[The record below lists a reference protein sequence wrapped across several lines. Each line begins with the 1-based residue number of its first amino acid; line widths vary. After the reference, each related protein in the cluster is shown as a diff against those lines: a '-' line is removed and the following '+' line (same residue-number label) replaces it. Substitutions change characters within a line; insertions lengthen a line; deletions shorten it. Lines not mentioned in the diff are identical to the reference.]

1 MLESMRK
8 YHQSVFIY
16 IIFGLLILVFA
27 VNFGPGSTGCSPNA
41 GVDFAAQVN
50 GETIPREEWARH
62 YERTVDSYK
71 RMMQGKGELDEA
83 FLDKLGV
90 RQNVMDNLVSARLVA
105 QEARKRGVQ
114 ISDDELT
121 KFMAK
126 AYAVEGEVTPAMY
139 QNWVQRQFGMTVER
153 FEQQTRDE
161 LAAQKLVAMVQ
172 EAVDVSDAEVRAAF
186 QKEHDRAQA
195 TYVKFEPDAKVPEIT
210 DEAARAYAASNDAE
224 LQARYKADQYKYNV
238 PEKRHVRQI
247 VKAVAPDA
255 SAEELKKAQDALAD
269 LKKQIEGGADF
280 AALAKAN
287 SDDASKDK
295 GGDMGLVGVGELAR
309 ALDEPV
315 QKLKAGEMTKEPAKT
330 PRGLHL
336 LQVTEVVPASTKSF
350 DDVKVE
356 VAKSI
361 LADKALD
368 DATQKTA
375 QAFLAKL
382 QSGTSLDTLT
392 VAESDARDMPVN
404 VKPVRYET
412 PWILK
417 SQESIP
423 RIGPSTELHDAIF
436 ALEPSAPIARQP
448 YKVGH
453 TYYVVVYKDR
463 ERPDDT
469 TFETTK
475 DELRKQAVSEKK
487 ERVLRDWMDD
497 LRSKADV
504 KVNPSLVPAT
514 RKA

>member
-1 MLESMRK
+1 
-8 YHQSVFIY
+8 
-16 IIFGLLILVFA
+16 
-27 VNFGPGSTGCSPNA
+27 
-41 GVDFAAQVN
+41 
-50 GETIPREEWARH
+50 
-62 YERTVDSYK
+62 
-71 RMMQGKGELDEA
+71 
-83 FLDKLGV
+83 
-90 RQNVMDNLVSARLVA
+90 
-105 QEARKRGVQ
+105 
-114 ISDDELT
+114 
-121 KFMAK
+121 
-126 AYAVEGEVTPAMY
+126 
-139 QNWVQRQFGMTVER
+139 
-153 FEQQTRDE
+153 
-161 LAAQKLVAMVQ
+161 
-172 EAVDVSDAEVRAAF
+172 
-186 QKEHDRAQA
+186 
-195 TYVKFEPDAKVPEIT
+195 
-210 DEAARAYAASNDAE
+210 
-224 LQARYKADQYKYNV
+224 
-238 PEKRHVRQI
+238 
-247 VKAVAPDA
+247 
-255 SAEELKKAQDALAD
+255 
-269 LKKQIEGGADF
+269 
-280 AALAKAN
+280 
-287 SDDASKDK
+287 
-295 GGDMGLVGVGELAR
+295 
-309 ALDEPV
+309 
-315 QKLKAGEMTKEPAKT
+315 
-330 PRGLHL
+330 
-336 LQVTEVVPASTKSF
+336 VVPASTKSF